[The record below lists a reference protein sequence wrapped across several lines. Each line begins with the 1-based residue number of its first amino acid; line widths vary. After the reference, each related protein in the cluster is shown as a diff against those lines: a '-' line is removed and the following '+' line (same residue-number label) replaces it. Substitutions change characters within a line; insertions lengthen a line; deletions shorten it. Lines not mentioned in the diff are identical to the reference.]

1 MISIPGRIPII
12 IYPVFWLLIVILGWL
27 NSQSIEGLAIWAA
40 VIFFSVLIHEYG
52 HALTALAFGQKVE
65 INLVGLGGLTKRR
78 GETLPKWKE
87 FLIVLNG
94 PLAGFSL
101 FFIAYYLLP
110 VFRDVSSVLSYALV
124 VAMNVNLFWTIL
136 NLIPVLPLDG
146 GHLMRIIFEGLFGIK
161 GMKASYL
168 VSVFL
173 AGLIAVYFFIIQQIL
188 VGALF
193 IMLAFESYRAWVELK
208 SLEPI
213 DENQNLQQ
221 FLQEGIKNLQASQLN
236 EALEKFIYIRD
247 QAPKGMLFVKSSQ
260 FGARILSQQG
270 DYKKAYD
277 WLYPLQNRLD
287 IEYLQLFQQLA
298 YRLEEWE
305 KCIEAGQQAYQ
316 INPSLETS
324 LINSYANAILGDVK
338 AAIGWLRCALQEGL
352 PDIYQIVQ
360 RKEFDRVRDTEAFQ
374 KFLRSL

>member
-12 IYPVFWLLIVILGWL
+12 IYPVFWVLVIILGWL
-27 NSQSIEGLAIWAA
+27 NSQSIQGIAIWAV

-78 GETLPKWKE
+78 GETLPRWKE

-94 PLAGFSL
+94 PLAGFGL

-110 VFRDVSSVLSYALV
+110 IVRDESSILSYAFI

-146 GHLMRIIFEGLFGIK
+146 GHLMRIIFEGLFGVK
-161 GMKASYL
+161 GMKLSYL
-168 VSVFL
+168 ISVFL
-173 AGLIAVYFFIIQQIL
+173 AGLIAIYFFLIQQIL

-208 SLEPI
+208 SLQPI
-213 DENQNLQQ
+213 DENQDLQRV
-221 FLQEGIKNLQASQLN
+221 LQEGIKDLQSSQLN
-236 EALEKFIYIRD
+236 EALEKFTYIRH
-247 QAPKGMLFVKSSQ
+247 QAPKGVLFVKSSQ

-277 WLYPLQNRLD
+277 WLFPLQNRLD

-305 KCIEAGQQAYQ
+305 KCIEIGQQAYQ
-316 INPSLETS
+316 INPSLETA
-324 LINSYANAILGDVK
+324 LISSYANAILGRAN
-338 AAIGWLRCALQEGL
+338 AAIGWLRCSLQEGL
-352 PDIYQIVQ
+352 PDIHQVVQ
-360 RKEFDRVRDTEAFQ
+360 KKEFDRIRDSEAFQ
-374 KFLRSL
+374 EFLKSL